1 MGRPNR
7 EGWRR
12 RMTKI
17 FNVEAGMRGN
27 HSTVTAVTDSLC
39 RIGETP
45 IVNMV
50 WRASKKAL
58 FEPGDTKWPW
68 KGEAAACF
76 VYVGITS
83 SRTLPTS
90 SVGYWFPFYLVICK
104 HLRGDVILTE
114 AFFCFHGQIQDSSR
128 RFIRTGCEIFRRPA
142 LVAGVGSSIFAGAW
156 AREGR
161 RGCQHPGKCP
171 ISGQCGAMFA
181 GSSKAQM
188 SIGNPCCGRVC

>member
-1 MGRPNR
+1 MKSEPGGAESADR
-7 EGWRR
+7 
-12 RMTKI
+12 KI
-17 FNVEAGMRGN
+17 FNVEAGLRGN

-104 HLRGDVILTE
+104 HLRGDVILR
-114 AFFCFHGQIQDSSR
+114 R
-128 RFIRTGCEIFRRPA
+128 RFFVFMGKFRIP
-142 LVAGVGSSIFAGAW
+142 VGDSFVPDAKSSDILRLWPVW
-156 AREGR
+156 ARRFLRELERGKVEGAASIPESVR
-161 RGCQHPGKCP
+161 FPD
-171 ISGQCGAMFA
+171 SA
-181 GSSKAQM
+181 GRCSRARQK
-188 SIGNPCCGRVC
+188 RK